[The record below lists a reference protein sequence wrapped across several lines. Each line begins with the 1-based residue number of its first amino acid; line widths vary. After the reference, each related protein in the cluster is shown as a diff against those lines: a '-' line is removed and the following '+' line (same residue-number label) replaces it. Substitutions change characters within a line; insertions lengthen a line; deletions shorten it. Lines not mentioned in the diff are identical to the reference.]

1 MKFFDWNND
10 KNEKLKSERK
20 VSFEEVIVAM
30 SEGRVLDVVEHLNR
44 EKYVNQKILIVEINN
59 YVYLV
64 PFVENR
70 EKIFLKT
77 IIPNR
82 KATKKYLLK
91 KRWNIKN

>member
-1 MKFFDWNND
+1 VKFFDWNTE

-20 VSFEEVIVAM
+20 VSFEEVMVAV
-30 SEGRVLDVVEHLNR
+30 SEGRILDVVEHPNK
-44 EKYVNQKILIVEINN
+44 EKYANQKILMVEINN

-64 PFVENR
+64 PFVEDK

-77 IIPNR
+77 ITPNR

-91 KRWNIKN
+91 NKNEI

>member
-1 MKFFDWNND
+1 VKFFDWNND

-91 KRWNIKN
+91 KR